1 MTLTVSTLQELLESI
16 ASSNDGDSIV
26 FSDNIT
32 VSESIDISTSNN
44 LTINLDSYN
53 LTIESPLTITSGTIV
68 FIGGDI
74 ICNASSSIILD
85 GADTHVTF
93 GEGLQAGGSGT
104 IASVTKKSILTID
117 GAVIGTNPDSGE
129 GAVVSVEGYTNAKAN
144 SKLVLMNGSISAYG
158 DYHGVNVAKKG
169 IVEVQG
175 GGIYSFSKAI
185 SKEDDTATTVTVTGG
200 SFKGT
205 IPDDS
210 VDTTKYTISVM
221 DENGV
226 YTVSEFD
233 FDSEVDSDDKSSA
246 DVVDSDIDIVP
257 EQSDSDNDVNSD
269 TGYEDSEEEVVSEPV
284 EDSTDEPVEEPIEE
298 VEPVVETK
306 PEEPEQTSPKIFL
319 SSAQDVS
326 TNETLEDYTSIA
338 LTKVT
343 RVYSIPNIK
352 FPLTDIIGAVKVFD
366 GGYIDPYTNVEF
378 RRIEY
383 TLPGNGRKAVG
394 YVFASTVVGE

>member
-32 VSESIDISTSNN
+32 VSESIGISTSNN

-53 LTIESPLTITSGTIV
+53 LTIESPLTITSGNIT

-74 ICNASSSIILD
+74 ICNASPSIILD

-104 IASVTKKSILTID
+104 IASVTKKSTLTID
-117 GAVIGTNPDSGE
+117 GAVIGTNPDPSE

-144 SKLVLMNGSISAYG
+144 SKLVLVDGSISAYG

-226 YTVSEFD
+226 YTISEFD
-233 FDSEVDSDDKSSA
+233 FDSEVDSDDNSGA
-246 DVVDSDIDIVP
+246 DVVDSDVDIVP
-257 EQSDSDNDVNSD
+257 EQSDSDTESEDVE
-269 TGYEDSEEEVVSEPV
+269 GEIASEPV
-284 EDSTDEPVEEPIEE
+284 EDSADEPIEEPTEEPIEE

-306 PEEPEQTSPKIFL
+306 PEKPEPTSPTIFL

-326 TNETLEDYTSIA
+326 TSSTSEDATSVA

-352 FPLTDIIGAVKVFD
+352 FPLTDVIGAVKVFD
-366 GGYIDPYTNVEF
+366 GGYTDPYTNVEF

-394 YVFASTVVGE
+394 YVFASTVAGE

>member
-1 MTLTVSTLQELLESI
+1 MILTVSTLQELLESI

-32 VSESIDISTSNN
+32 VSESIDISTNNN

-53 LTIESPLTITSGTIV
+53 LTIESPLTITSGNIT

-74 ICNASSSIILD
+74 ICNASPSIILD

-104 IASVTKKSILTID
+104 IASVTKKSTLTID

-144 SKLVLMNGSISAYG
+144 SKLVLIDGSISAYG

-185 SKEDDTATTVTVTGG
+185 SKEDDTATIVTVTGG

-210 VDTTKYTISVM
+210 VDTDTYEISEQ

-226 YTVSEFD
+226 YTVTEIESKSD
-233 FDSEVDSDDKSSA
+233 DDSDVDIVDSDT
-246 DVVDSDIDIVP
+246 DVVPEPIDTDSDIT
-257 EQSDSDNDVNSD
+257 SD
-269 TGYEDSEEEVVSEPV
+269 TEDAEEELASEPV
-284 EDSTDEPVEEPIEE
+284 EDSTDESVEESTEESIEE

-306 PEEPEQTSPKIFL
+306 PEKPEQTSPTIFL
-319 SSAQDVS
+319 SSAQDALTS
-326 TNETLEDYTSIA
+326 ETLEDSTSIA

-394 YVFASTVVGE
+394 YVFASTVAGE